1 MQLMKYIKISIILI
15 ATIYLCSFAYPPEPG
30 DDEVLAIRGGTL
42 VTITNGTIKNGILL
56 IEGGKIT
63 AVGKDIAIPKKAEI
77 INAEKYIVLPGLIDS
92 FTNLGAVETEGIE
105 ETKEYDE
112 ATSPVTPHMRIIDG
126 INSESSLFPAA
137 IKTGVTTA
145 LCAPG
150 EGNLLSGQSAL
161 IQLRGDS
168 IEEMVLKFPVAVHGT
183 LGEPPKLRYGA
194 KNINPSTRM
203 GEAAL
208 LRQTLIDAQDYA
220 DKIRSY
226 KEKLKDYEE
235 KVKEG
240 KEGKDKKP
248 VPPTTNIMLQS
259 LIPVIKGELPLI
271 LRANRYDDILTAL
284 RIAAEF
290 KLQIILNYGSDAYK
304 AAKKLAANNI
314 PVLIGPIPPYR
325 STQETMGTL
334 YENAALLHKAGVK
347 IAFQTGSAHNLGSL
361 LHQASIAVSYGLPYE
376 EALKAL
382 TINPAQIF
390 GLENELGSLEKGKRA
405 DIVMFDG
412 DPLNSL
418 SHVKMVMIG
427 GQIVFKESSQ

>member
-1 MQLMKYIKISIILI
+1 MKHIKISVILI
-15 ATIYLCSFAYPPEPG
+15 VIICICSFSSPPKTDNDG
-30 DDEVLAIRGGTL
+30 IIAIRGGTL
-42 VTITNGTIKNGILL
+42 VTITNGNITNGILL
-56 IEGGKIT
+56 IKGGKIT
-63 AVGKDIAIPKKAEI
+63 AIGEDINIPEKAQTI
-77 INAEKYIVLPGLIDS
+77 DAENYTILPGFIDG

-105 ETKEYDE
+105 ETREYDE

-126 INSESSLFPAA
+126 INSESGLFDAA
-137 IKTGVTTA
+137 IKTGVTIV

-168 IEEMVLKFPVAVHGT
+168 VEEMVLKFPVGIHGS
-183 LGEPPKLRYGA
+183 LGEPPKLRYGK
-194 KNINPSTRM
+194 KNVNPSTRM

-220 DKIRSY
+220 KKIESY
-226 KEKLKDYEE
+226 KEKLKDYEKKE
-235 KVKEG
+235 KEG
-240 KEGKDKKP
+240 KAEPDKKP
-248 VPPTTNIMLQS
+248 IPPPTNFKMQS

-284 RIAAEF
+284 RIADEF
-290 KLQIILNYGSDAYK
+290 KLKLILNHGADAYK
-304 AAKKLAANNI
+304 TAKKLAVRNI
-314 PVLIGPIPPYR
+314 PVILGQMPPYR
-325 STQETMGTL
+325 STQETMSAL

-361 LHQASIAVSYGLPYE
+361 LQQASLSVSHGLPYE

-405 DIVMFDG
+405 DIVIFDG

-418 SHVKMVMIG
+418 SHIKMVITE
-427 GQIVFKESSQ
+427 GQIVFRASS